1 MIWPNAV
8 ATLLVAVSAAEAFT
22 PASQSNL
29 PVPTTR
35 TLDSRRSKTRVAND
49 DMLTETQ
56 MLVEPFYIPDTSVFL
71 DGIVESSLLL
81 DQTTEE
87 EDPGREI
94 FLAAIATTTPEEL
107 AADTG
112 LNGSE
117 QDDNSVEITVMSFAS
132 RNIGLTDEARSS
144 VISVLAASEK
154 AVQAADASLPQ
165 DLIEKLDFS
174 TSWGSNGTTTV
185 GPISTLAKSK
195 PPFEI
200 VGVPGTTTAAKI
212 VAPSVKKILTFAI
225 PAIGVWL
232 CGPLLSLIDTSA
244 VGLLS
249 GTTQQAALNPAV
261 AVTDYAALLL
271 VSFYVVAFLM
281 GGYHA
286 P

>member
-8 ATLLVAVSAAEAFT
+8 ATLLVVVSTTEAFT
-22 PASQSNL
+22 PVTQNSR

-35 TLDSRRSKTRVAND
+35 TLDSRRSTSRLAND
-49 DMLTETQ
+49 DLLAETQ
-56 MLVEPFYIPDTSVFL
+56 TFPESIYFPHTTSVGL
-71 DGIVESSLLL
+71 DGIVESALLF
-81 DQTTEE
+81 DQTNEE

-94 FLAAIATTTPEEL
+94 FLAAFSTTTPEEL
-107 AADTG
+107 AADIG
-112 LNGSE
+112 LKVSE
-117 QDDNSVEITVMSFAS
+117 QDDSNVEITVLSLAS
-132 RNIGLTDEARSS
+132 STAGLTDEARSS
-144 VISVLAASEK
+144 VISVLAASEE
-154 AVQAADASLPQ
+154 AVQAAEASLPK

-174 TSWGSNGTTTV
+174 TSWGSNGTTAV
-185 GPISTLAKSK
+185 GPIPTTPPQK
-195 PPFEI
+195 PAFEM
-200 VGVPGTTTAAKI
+200 VGVPGTSTAAKI

-271 VSFYVVAFLM
+271 VSFNVVGNF
-281 GGYHA
+281 
-286 P
+286 